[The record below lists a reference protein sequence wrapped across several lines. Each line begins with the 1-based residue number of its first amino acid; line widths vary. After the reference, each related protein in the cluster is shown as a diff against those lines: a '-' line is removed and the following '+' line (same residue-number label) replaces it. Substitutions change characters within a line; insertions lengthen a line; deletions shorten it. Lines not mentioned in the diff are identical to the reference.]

1 MPVPELPPKP
11 PIETTTTLLQTHP
24 ALHYPPRVA
33 HQFVFTMQD
42 LRKVHPPSKEVL
54 KGLWLSF
61 LPGAKIGVLGHNGA
75 GKSTLLR
82 IMAGVDKDFLGEA
95 RPADGL
101 KIGFLSQEP
110 QLSMPTVKEEVDLAV
125 AETKALLAR
134 TEELGM
140 LMGENPDD
148 MDKLMDEM
156 AKVQDAIEACNGWDL
171 DRTIERAMDALR
183 LPPPDAACD
192 KLSGGEKRRVAL
204 CRLLLSKP
212 DLLILDEPTN
222 HLDAESVHWLERFLQ
237 EFPGTVVS
245 VTHDRYF
252 LDNVAGWILELDR
265 GHGYPFEGN
274 YSGWLEYKQKRLVD
288 EQKQET
294 SRKKTLERELEWV
307 RSSPRARQAKSKARL
322 DAYETLL
329 AQDRDDKAYE
339 ATDLHIPAGNRL
351 GNVVIQAKNLKKSF
365 DGRILIDGLDF
376 SLPRGGIV
384 GIIGPNGAGKTTL
397 FRMIVGQEKPDSGE
411 IVVGETV
418 QLAYVDQSRDALNPK
433 NSVWQEISGGEE
445 KILVGKR
452 EVQSRAYVASFNFAG
467 SDQQKK
473 VGDLSGGERNRVHLA
488 KLLRTGGNVLLLDE
502 PTNDLD
508 VDTLR
513 SLEDAL
519 LKFAGCAVVISHDR
533 WFLDRVATHI
543 LAFEGD
549 SKVVWFEGNYEAY
562 EADLKRRLGKDADQP
577 KRLKYRKLAD

>member
-1 MPVPELPPKP
+1 M
-11 PIETTTTLLQTHP
+11 
-24 ALHYPPRVA
+24 A
-33 HQFVFTMQD
+33 HQFVFQMQD
-42 LRKVHPPSKEVL
+42 LRRVHPPNKEVL

-95 RPADGL
+95 RPAEGIR
-101 KIGFLSQEP
+101 IGFLPQEP
-110 QLSMPTVKEEVDLAV
+110 KLSAKTVREEVDLAV
-125 AETKALLAR
+125 ADVKALLR
-134 TEELGM
+134 RSEELGVE
-140 LMGENPDD
+140 MGEKPDEID
-148 MDKLMDEM
+148 RLMEEM
-156 AKVQDAIEACNGWDL
+156 AEVQDKIEAANGWEL
-171 DRTIERAMDALR
+171 DRTIERAMDALQ
-183 LPPPDAACD
+183 LPPPDAECD
-192 KLSGGEKRRVAL
+192 KLSGGERRRVAL
-204 CRLLLSKP
+204 CRLLLEKP

-237 EFPGTVVS
+237 SFPGTVVS

-274 YSGWLEYKQKRLVD
+274 YSAWLEYKQKRLID

-322 DAYETLL
+322 AAYEALF
-329 AQDRDDKAYE
+329 AQDKEDKAYE
-339 ATDLHIPAGNRL
+339 ASEIHIPSGPRL
-351 GNVVIQAKNLKKSF
+351 GNVVIEAKGLKKSF
-365 DGRILIDGLDF
+365 GDRLLFDDLTF

-384 GIIGPNGAGKTTL
+384 GVIGANGAGKTTL
-397 FRMIVGQEKPDSGE
+397 FRMIVGQEKPDAGE
-411 IVVGETV
+411 IRIGETV
-418 QLAYVDQSRDALNPK
+418 QLAYVDQSRDALGPK
-433 NSVWQEISGGEE
+433 NNVWQEISGGEE
-445 KILVGKR
+445 KIMVGKR
-452 EVQSRAYVASFNFAG
+452 EVASRAYVASFNFMG

-488 KLLRTGGNVLLLDE
+488 KLLRAGGNVLLLDE

-513 SLEDAL
+513 SLEEAL
-519 LKFAGCAVVISHDR
+519 LQFAGCAVVISHDR

-562 EADLKRRLGKDADQP
+562 EADLKRRLGKEADEP
-577 KRLKYRKLAD
+577 RHFRYRKLTD